1 MFKKYI
7 FYCFTRPWSGS
18 KYTFTHLIRDAVLRG
33 ERPKIKKEDLV
44 HAPEDFVKI
53 MKICWDIDPKVR
65 PTFDELFVQ
74 LKDALILCEKDT
86 L

>member
-1 MFKKYI
+1 M
-7 FYCFTRPWSGS
+7 
-18 KYTFTHLIRDAVLRG
+18 RG

-53 MKICWDIDPKVR
+53 MKICWDIDPKKR

-74 LKDALILCEKDT
+74 LKDALILCEKDMVEKPFVFYKIDT
-86 L
+86 EGTPY